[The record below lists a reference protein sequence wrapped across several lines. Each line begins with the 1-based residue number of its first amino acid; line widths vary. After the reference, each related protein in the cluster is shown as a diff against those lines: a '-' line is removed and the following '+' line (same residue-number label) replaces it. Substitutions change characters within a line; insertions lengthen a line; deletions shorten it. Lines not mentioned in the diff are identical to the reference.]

1 MPVKWL
7 IILLCI
13 TPVALFAN
21 QENDMELFEFLAL
34 YEENDNV
41 FIDSEMDDKNEDVVI
56 NEKEN
61 LTSQKVTKSESD
73 E

>member
-1 MPVKWL
+1 MPAKWM
-7 IILLCI
+7 IVFLCI

-21 QENDMELFEFLAL
+21 QENDMDLFEFLAM
-34 YEENDNV
+34 YEEKDNV
-41 FIDSEMDDKNEDVVI
+41 FIDAEMDDKNENVVI
-56 NEKEN
+56 NEKAS